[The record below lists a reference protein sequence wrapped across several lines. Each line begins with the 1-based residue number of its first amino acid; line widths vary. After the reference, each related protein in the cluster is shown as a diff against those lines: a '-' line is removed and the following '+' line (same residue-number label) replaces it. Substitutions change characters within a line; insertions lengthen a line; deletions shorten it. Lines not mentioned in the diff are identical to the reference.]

1 MAAVLFTQVRSLPL
15 YGSSATGDAG
25 LPGYWAGYRPG
36 SRAGFAGTATLA
48 QTWTDIGGTYL
59 FLAAAP
65 ADFAMFSAALTD
77 WLPEFSP
84 AARPRFV
91 WLENPGDPAAYWR
104 ATGWLARGVAGGGTV
119 TWTTF
124 GVSALAL
131 GDYRLVVA
139 AGATLTLN
147 ESAQARAV
155 LAAGAA
161 TFSGPGASCGS
172 PGESAIGFQ
181 GGAVGAWAG
190 QLTVPADGLPAL
202 GVELRYAVRRSVNPA
217 DPRLIPVSM
226 PVLGTAA
233 AELRIAATWDPLNPT
248 VRGRTGLRFAAPSPA
263 IAASLVTQ
271 RGYATTL
278 TPVAPPAAPWP
289 GGLMFCGWATR
300 INAGGGSHDRYS
312 LAPDGAFSL
321 AVTPP
326 VGDAPDFA
334 DELLLGLS
342 GLESAQVRASG
353 TLVVFDAG
361 RPAFA
366 PHACPEGPIPGDGT
380 TLLTNAATTAW
391 ACVVP
396 ATAGQPGLFYYA
408 QPRQSPL
415 FTGAG
420 SAVLSFQEVPAARL
434 ASYQAGDQGWP
445 AAFPVGAYC
454 GVPGASAAAARVLE
468 QAALAPL
475 RRRLITGHLP
485 GLARAA
491 AGPGTQSGADAD
503 VLAITPRGLAVT
515 LAPDLSAITGVVLA
529 SLPGSTELRLALGS
543 AATDFEAALFSSQ
556 MFFVVSNPVTFQRQ
570 VSCVPPFA
578 VNLDGWR
585 FRLHPGQW
593 RTGTAPTLMIWK
605 YASRSVQ
612 ELAADT
618 AAWGWPEVARDAAGS
633 LEPTRRAL
641 EAVISA
647 ARLAQRHD
655 PGSPEAR
662 FYREVIT
669 DPAWNGVLFL
679 NAPVDLA
686 DLPADLR
693 FAAAGLDPG
702 RVLAHHVGFSQTP
715 FDPATVPITLET
727 TSVFGLIDYRDAAG
741 LVPESNAPFAFR
753 TARLS
758 VRFANARLADFAA
771 EAELSL
777 NRLFGAPL
785 IKQDPVRGN
794 NLVLTGALQRSGG
807 APSYTFALSGQDSYN
822 VLNGALTGAE
832 ITSVRV
838 ETLTSPAPDRVTASF
853 ALGGKLRFFAPDGF
867 DVFGYGP
874 APAPAEGQP
883 PVDGWLAFSQLIL
896 ALDFPVSDPARQTWT
911 VSEAGIGFDLAS
923 SVARPDSLV
932 SCFPVAARAIIASP
946 DLSPAGQPP
955 SGVSPEDLGYPS
967 VVTPLGQTPMTPPW
981 YGLVLTLDLG
991 GLGALAG
998 GAGLTA
1004 EILAAWMAGASPGD
1018 MPVYVGLKLP
1028 GTPTSGGEFPLQG
1041 VLRLGFRG
1049 VSFSTYQQDGQR
1061 AYLLQ
1066 LSRLTLSALGLSIPP
1081 GRLDVSLFGGPQGR
1095 STGQLGWLAAYTDS
1109 GADDSGD
1116 FRRLARERR

>member
-1 MAAVLFTQVRSLPL
+1 
-15 YGSSATGDAG
+15 
-25 LPGYWAGYRPG
+25 
-36 SRAGFAGTATLA
+36 
-48 QTWTDIGGTYL
+48 
-59 FLAAAP
+59 
-65 ADFAMFSAALTD
+65 
-77 WLPEFSP
+77 
-84 AARPRFV
+84 
-91 WLENPGDPAAYWR
+91 
-104 ATGWLARGVAGGGTV
+104 VA
-119 TWTTF
+119 WTTW
-124 GVSALAL
+124 GVSGLTL
-131 GDYRLVVA
+131 GDYRLAIA
-139 AGATLTLN
+139 AGTTLTLD
-147 ESAQARAV
+147 EREPARAV
-155 LAAGAA
+155 LTAGAA
-161 TFSGPGASCGS
+161 TFSGPGGTCGS

-181 GGAVGAWAG
+181 GRAVGAWAG

-202 GVELRYAVRRSVNPA
+202 GVELRYAVRRSVNLA
-217 DPRLIPVSM
+217 DPRLVPVSM
-226 PVLGTAA
+226 PILGTAA
-233 AELRIAATWDPLNPT
+233 ADLRIAATWDPLNPT

-321 AVTPP
+321 TATPAHSS
-326 VGDAPDFA
+326 GADFA

-342 GLESAQVRASG
+342 GLESAQVRPSG

-361 RPAFA
+361 RPSFA
-366 PHACPEGPIPGDGT
+366 PHACPDGTVPGDGT
-380 TLLTNAATTAW
+380 TLLTDAATTAW
-391 ACVVP
+391 ACVLP
-396 ATAGQPGLFYYA
+396 ATAGQPGLLYYA

-415 FTGAG
+415 FTGTG
-420 SAVLSFQEVPAARL
+420 SAVMSFQEVPAARL
-434 ASYQAGDQGWP
+434 ASYEAGDQGWP
-445 AAFPVGAYC
+445 ATFPVGAYS
-454 GVPGASAAAARVLE
+454 GVARASAAAARVLE

-475 RRRLITGHLP
+475 RRQLITGHLP
-485 GLARAA
+485 GLDRAA
-491 AGPGTQSGADAD
+491 ADTDAPPGTGAD

-515 LAPDLSAITGVVLA
+515 LAPDFSAITGVVLA
-529 SLPGSTELRLALGS
+529 SLPGGAELRLAPRG
-543 AATDFEAALFSSQ
+543 AWTDFEAALFSTQ
-556 MFFVVSNPVTFQRQ
+556 LFFVVSSPVTFLQQ

-585 FRLHPGQW
+585 FRLDPGQW
-593 RTGTAPTLMIWK
+593 RAGPSPTLMIWK
-605 YASRSVQ
+605 YASRSVE
-612 ELAADT
+612 ELVADT
-618 AAWGWPEVARDAAGS
+618 AAWGWQDVARDAEGS
-633 LEPTRRAL
+633 LKPTQKIL
-641 EAVISA
+641 KDVIAA
-647 ARLAQRHD
+647 ARLSQQHD
-655 PGSPEAR
+655 PGSTEAQ
-662 FYREVIT
+662 FYREVIA

-727 TSVFGLIDYRDAAG
+727 TSVFGLIDYRDVAG
-741 LVPESNAPFAFR
+741 LVPESSTPFAFR

-777 NRLFGAPL
+777 NRLFGASL

-794 NLVLTGALQRSGG
+794 NLVLTGALQRSAG
-807 APSYTFALSGQDSYN
+807 APAYTFALSGQNSYN
-822 VLNGALTGAE
+822 VQNGALTGAE

-838 ETLTSPAPDRVTASF
+838 ETLTSPTPDRVTASF
-853 ALGGKLRFFAPDGF
+853 ALGGKLRFFAPEGF

-874 APAPAEGQP
+874 APAPAQGKP
-883 PVDGWLAFSQLIL
+883 PVDGWLAFSQLVL
-896 ALDFPVSDPARQTWT
+896 ALDFPVSDPSRQAWT
-911 VSEAGIGFDLAS
+911 VSETGVGFDLAS
-923 SVARPDSLV
+923 SAARPDSLM
-932 SCFPVAARAIIASP
+932 SCFPVAPRAIIASP
-946 DLSPAGQPP
+946 DISPAGQPP

-967 VVTPLGQTPMTPPW
+967 IVTPLEQTPMTPPW

-1004 EILAAWMAGASPGD
+1004 EILAAWMVGTSPED
-1018 MPVYVGLKLP
+1018 LPVYVGLKLP
-1028 GTPTSGGEFPLQG
+1028 GTPTRGGEFPLQG
-1041 VLRLGFRG
+1041 VLRLGFRS
-1049 VSFSTYQQDGQR
+1049 VSFSTYQQDGKR

-1066 LSRLTLSALGLSIPP
+1066 LSRLALSALGLSIPP

-1095 STGQLGWLAAYTDS
+1095 STGQLGWLAAY
-1109 GADDSGD
+1109 ADPRADE
-1116 FRRLARERR
+1116 REPA